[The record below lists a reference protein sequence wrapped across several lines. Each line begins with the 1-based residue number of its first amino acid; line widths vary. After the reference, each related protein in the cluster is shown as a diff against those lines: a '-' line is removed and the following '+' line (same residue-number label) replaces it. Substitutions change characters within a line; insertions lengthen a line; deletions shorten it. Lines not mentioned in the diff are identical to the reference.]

1 MLLSFT
7 SGNTSL
13 YSRNTDDVKTPFD
26 LRVAKLI
33 THITSV
39 AYQILSHFFP
49 EVSLRKLTFFN
60 HSSLISKNILSFLS
74 HINTPVSLSQLSG
87 DRPTH
92 TQFSLRCFSC
102 HSFSHFFRII
112 LTFHSY
118 FSSVTKILSP
128 VTYIYTLINQL
139 TLLK

>member
-1 MLLSFT
+1 MEIHHSIPGTLMMSKHHSICELLKS
-7 SGNTSL
+7 SL
-13 YSRNTDDVKTPFD
+13 ISLPSLT
-26 LRVAKLI
+26 L
-33 THITSV
+33 
-39 AYQILSHFFP
+39 LSHFFP

-74 HINTPVSLSQLSG
+74 HINTPVSLLQLSG

-102 HSFSHFFRII
+102 HLFSHFFRII
-112 LTFHSY
+112 LTFHSC
-118 FSSVTKILSP
+118 FSSVTKIPSP
-128 VTYIYTLINQL
+128 VTYIYKLINQS